1 MGYTFLIATIMPPNQ
16 NNASAPRPAHAPD
29 KNGYYRLGHT
39 TLYYLLFKYG
49 FPAIVLFFIELVLVG
64 AASGGNVLPPFSEW
78 VSTYSTFADIVR
90 VAVGL
95 VPPLIFIAIAFG
107 VIMAYV
113 WYYSF
118 RYKLDDNDLA
128 FEKGLVGREEIS
140 IPFRQIQNVD
150 IEQSFIYRIFS
161 LADLVILT
169 AGHEDQSHITKDES
183 EIIMPALNEGEAR
196 RLQHYLL
203 ERANVQR
210 AINVN
215 PSAEPAVP
223 PPLE

>member
-1 MGYTFLIATIMPPNQ
+1 MPPKQ
-16 NNASAPRPAHAPD
+16 NNPSALQPKHAPD

-49 FPAIVLFFIELVLVG
+49 FPAIILFFLELILLG
-64 AASGGNVLPPFSEW
+64 AATGGNTLPPFSEW
-78 VSTYSTFADIVR
+78 VSTYSAFAQVVHAAASI
-90 VAVGL
+90 
-95 VPPLIFIAIAFG
+95 VPPLIFAAIAFAMVMG
-107 VIMAYV
+107 YG
-113 WYYSF
+113 YYWSF

-128 FEKGLVGREEIS
+128 FEKGIVGRQEIS

-150 IEQSFIYRIFS
+150 IEQSFIYRIFN

-169 AGHEDQSHITKDES
+169 AGHEDPEHITKDES
-183 EIIMPALNEGEAR
+183 EIIMPALNDQEAR

-203 ERANVQR
+203 DRANVQR
-210 AINVN
+210 AVNVS